1 MKRMAWLLGVVGTAV
16 TATVGHAQNSASPT
30 PSLIRVWEFTDVRP
44 AAFDEGMGEFRAYLG
59 SRTGYWSY
67 SYYAGDDGHRYISST
82 LSGLADIGRQDSIT
96 SAFVRDMPGRDAF
109 LAKWNTLWGSAN
121 QTIWQSMPALSS
133 PPSGMTSA
141 QISAKYPYRRSTT
154 RYVRPEMQAEFEAT
168 IREIKALDARVGS
181 GIPVVVYQMVLGA
194 GEPAYLLVSY
204 AESGN
209 SYWDLFEERRVKRA
223 ADPAWS
229 ALSRRLADTQR
240 DIKSVSLTRN
250 PALSY
255 AP

>member
-30 PSLIRVWEFTDVRP
+30 PSVIRVWEFTDVRP

-109 LAKWNTLWGSAN
+109 LTKWNTLWGSAN